1 MLITNNQN
9 GRVKTKEQ
17 LRQEI
22 QRYQSILSKSMVEY
36 LEHCI
41 ELDFSVV
48 RKNISDEERLALSE
62 LKIYRDTAIYNIYHR
77 AIQLLEQSEIQSL
90 IWNKTCE
97 STIMV
102 DVLAATIPYGD
113 LFKFEFNLPTKVS
126 NDYMNRQ
133 IGTISLYQSI
143 EDEDVRKREISHI
156 LPRLEHLR
164 NELDLYMGYSY
175 SSVRDSENWKI
186 DQARRINMCE
196 SKVKEKVLTEEDKKR
211 IEYTNY
217 ICELFMKDYGL
228 TEEDFI
234 EYTPQHKLTEME
246 KVYVKNMPNLQIKRE
261 VSYL

>member
-22 QRYQSILSKSMVEY
+22 RRYQSILSKSMVEY

-41 ELDFSVV
+41 ELDCSVV

-113 LFKFEFNLPTKVS
+113 LFKFEFNLPTKVL

-143 EDEDVRKREISHI
+143 EDEDVRKREIDTFS
-156 LPRLEHLR
+156 
-164 NELDLYMGYSY
+164 
-175 SSVRDSENWKI
+175 K
-186 DQARRINMCE
+186 RINKLQKEQNPFLGLSAIQMTKWSMTQMEKIEMCE
-196 SKVKEKVLTEEDKKR
+196 LKVKELDDKVLTEEDKKR

-217 ICELFMKDYGL
+217 IYELFMKDYGL

-234 EYTPQHKLTEME
+234 EHTPKHKLTEME